1 MCEPRGGGLLG
12 GPEAM
17 HSECVFAS
25 SSKMAGDK
33 LGGGGGSEPH
43 TRPLINSPVLG
54 PEVGLEDSAGA

>member
-1 MCEPRGGGLLG
+1 MP
-12 GPEAM
+12 
-17 HSECVFAS
+17 SECVFAS

-33 LGGGGGSEPH
+33 LGGGRGGSEPH

>member
-1 MCEPRGGGLLG
+1 MP
-12 GPEAM
+12 
-17 HSECVFAS
+17 SECVFAS

-54 PEVGLEDSAGA
+54 PEVGLDDSAGA